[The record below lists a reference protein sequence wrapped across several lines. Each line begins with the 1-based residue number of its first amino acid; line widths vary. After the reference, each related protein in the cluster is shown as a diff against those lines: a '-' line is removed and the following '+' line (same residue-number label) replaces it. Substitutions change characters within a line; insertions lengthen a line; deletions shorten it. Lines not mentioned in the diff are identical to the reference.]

1 MQKDKNIYVMNL
13 HIQSD
18 NVPDEILEMR
28 LKDLYCKHMIRCDEN
43 TSHKAEQ
50 LLRESQAIG
59 YDICEWGLNSGHPSI
74 LSYHLKKIV
83 KMEKDGYDHAIRI
96 VKCKYDFNEQPVL
109 WIDNLHS
116 AVKYI
121 RQYGKQVKIK
131 DIPFYI
137 VDISNFHNPVII
149 GYNGSLKNRYED
161 ILGAVSCAYKR
172 FRRSN
177 SKNLISIRY
186 TLDDFLTDNQKL
198 LNTTENDY

>member
-1 MQKDKNIYVMNL
+1 
-13 HIQSD
+13 
-18 NVPDEILEMR
+18 
-28 LKDLYCKHMIRCDEN
+28 
-43 TSHKAEQ
+43 
-50 LLRESQAIG
+50 
-59 YDICEWGLNSGHPSI
+59 
-74 LSYHLKKIV
+74 
-83 KMEKDGYDHAIRI
+83 MEKDGYDHAIRI
-96 VKCKYDFNEQPVL
+96 VKCKYDFFEQPVL